1 MHECGGLVC
10 STPGS
15 HKLDNTQDSKHQTPL
30 QDIQLPSVPN
40 LHPNHAEFSNNPA
53 ESSEP

>member
-15 HKLDNTQDSKHQTPL
+15 HKLDNGQDSKHQTPL